1 MPTKGGIVHHHYGEQ
16 RGRPGQWTPGHRG
29 VRRGAKAVVIVA
41 ALGLTLAACGSSSKA
56 ASSPTSTTAS
66 SSSSSSTTSSSS
78 TSAVVAAAKKVVAAA
93 SAKNVPWDGPTTGPK
108 AVTGKSIVFVA
119 SDLTNTGV
127 DTVLKGVEQAAKVVH
142 WSVKV
147 LNGDGTTEG
156 QSAALSQ
163 AIALKPDGIVI
174 GGFDYSAVSNLITEA
189 HNHHIAVVGWNAAT
203 SPGPST
209 NPPVFYNVAVSSK
222 KISEIAADYAIA
234 KSDGHANV
242 VIFTDNEFAVAK
254 AKADDM
260 EHDIEACSGCKVL
273 AYKDTPLAEVT
284 SRMPPLTTSLLEK
297 YGSKW
302 TYSLAI
308 NDSYYRAMGTA
319 LAGAGISPSKAPIN
333 ISAGDGSPGA
343 FQRIRTGKY
352 QAATVAAPLN
362 LQGWQ
367 VIDELNRAFHNDPP
381 DNYVATPRLVI
392 KSDIAYDGGP
402 QDAYIPNNH
411 YEQHYEKIWG
421 VSGS

>member
-1 MPTKGGIVHHHYGEQ
+1 MNYQPGDRGGGGTRVLAV
-16 RGRPGQWTPGHRG
+16 GRPRLRRG
-29 VRRGAKAVVIVA
+29 VRAVAVVA
-41 ALGLTLAACGSSSKA
+41 MLGMTLAACGSSSKA
-56 ASSPTSTTAS
+56 SSSTTTTKASSTSTS
-66 SSSSSSTTSSSS
+66 SSSSSSTN
-78 TSAVVAAAKKVVAAA
+78 AVVAAAKKVVALAT
-93 SAKNVPWDGPTTGPK
+93 AKNVPWDGPTTGPK
-108 AVTGKSIVFVA
+108 AAKGKSIVFVA

-127 DTVLKGVEQAAKVVH
+127 DAVLKGVEQAAKAIG
-142 WSVKV
+142 WSVKT

-189 HNHHIAVVGWNAAT
+189 HNQHIAVVGWNAAT

-234 KSDGHANV
+234 RSDGRANV

-273 AYKDTPLAEVT
+273 SYKDTPLAQVT
-284 SRMPPLTTSLLEK
+284 SRMPPLTTALLEK

-367 VIDELNRAFHNDPP
+367 VIDELNRAFNNDPP
-381 DNYVATPRLVI
+381 DNYVATPRLVT
-392 KSDIAYDGGP
+392 KGDIAYDGGP
-402 QDAYIPNNH
+402 QDAYIPDNH
-411 YEQHYEKIWG
+411 YQQHYEKIWG

>member
-1 MPTKGGIVHHHYGEQ
+1 MNYQPGDRGGGGTRVLAV
-16 RGRPGQWTPGHRG
+16 GRPRLRRG
-29 VRRGAKAVVIVA
+29 VRAVAVVA
-41 ALGLTLAACGSSSKA
+41 MLGMTLAACGSSSKA
-56 ASSPTSTTAS
+56 SSSTTTTKASSTSTS
-66 SSSSSSTTSSSS
+66 SSSSSSTN
-78 TSAVVAAAKKVVAAA
+78 AVVAAAKKVVALAT
-93 SAKNVPWDGPTTGPK
+93 AKNVPWDGPTTGPK
-108 AVTGKSIVFVA
+108 AAKGKSIVFVA

-127 DTVLKGVEQAAKVVH
+127 DAVLKGVEQAAKAIG
-142 WSVKV
+142 WSVKT

-189 HNHHIAVVGWNAAT
+189 HNQHIAVVGWNAAT

-284 SRMPPLTTSLLEK
+284 SRMPPLTTALLEK

-367 VIDELNRAFHNDPP
+367 VVDELNRAFNNDSP
-381 DNYVATPRLVI
+381 DNYVATPRLVT
-392 KSDIAYDGGP
+392 KGDIAYDGGP
-402 QDAYIPNNH
+402 QDAYIPDNH
-411 YEQHYEKIWG
+411 YQQHYEKIWG

>member
-1 MPTKGGIVHHHYGEQ
+1 MNHQPGDRGGGRSGATTAPRPRL
-16 RGRPGQWTPGHRG
+16 RGG
-29 VRRGAKAVVIVA
+29 VRAVAVVA
-41 ALGLTLAACGSSSKA
+41 MLGMTLAACGSSSKA
-56 ASSPTSTTAS
+56 ASSSTTTTASSSTSSTSS
-66 SSSSSSTTSSSS
+66 SSSSSSTN
-78 TSAVVAAAKKVVAAA
+78 AVVAAAKKVVAAA
-93 SAKNVPWDGPTTGPK
+93 TAKNVPWDGPTTGPK
-108 AVTGKSIVFVA
+108 AAKGKTIVFVA

-127 DTVLKGVEQAAKVVH
+127 DAVLKGVDQAAKAVG
-142 WSVKV
+142 WSVKT

-174 GGFDYSAVSNLITEA
+174 GGFDYAAVSNLITEA
-189 HNHHIAVVGWNAAT
+189 HTQHIAVVGWNAAT

-273 AYKDTPLAEVT
+273 SYKDTPLAEVT
-284 SRMPPLTTSLLEK
+284 SRMPPLTTALLEK
-297 YGSKW
+297 FGSKW

-367 VIDELNRAFHNDPP
+367 VIDELNRAFNNDPP
-381 DNYVATPRLVI
+381 DDYVATPRLVT
-392 KSDIAYDGGP
+392 KGDIAYDGGP
-402 QDAYIPNNH
+402 EDAYIPNNH
-411 YEQHYEKIWG
+411 YQQHYEQIWG

>member
-1 MPTKGGIVHHHYGEQ
+1 MNYQPGDRGGGGTRVLAV
-16 RGRPGQWTPGHRG
+16 GRPRLRRG
-29 VRRGAKAVVIVA
+29 VRAVAVVA
-41 ALGLTLAACGSSSKA
+41 MLGMTLAACGSSSKA
-56 ASSPTSTTAS
+56 SSSTTTTKASSTSTS
-66 SSSSSSTTSSSS
+66 SSSSSSTN
-78 TSAVVAAAKKVVAAA
+78 AVVAAAKKVVALAT
-93 SAKNVPWDGPTTGPK
+93 AKNVPWDGPTTGPK
-108 AVTGKSIVFVA
+108 AAKGKSIVFVA

-127 DTVLKGVEQAAKVVH
+127 DAVLKGVEQAAKAIG
-142 WSVKV
+142 WSVKT

-189 HNHHIAVVGWNAAT
+189 HNQHIAVVGWNAAT

-234 KSDGHANV
+234 RSDGHANV

-273 AYKDTPLAEVT
+273 SYKDTPLAQVT
-284 SRMPPLTTSLLEK
+284 SRMPPLTTALLEK

-367 VIDELNRAFHNDPP
+367 VIDELNRAFNNDSP
-381 DNYVATPRLVI
+381 DNYVATPRLVT
-392 KSDIAYDGGP
+392 KGDIAYDGGP
-402 QDAYIPNNH
+402 QDAYIPDNH
-411 YEQHYEKIWG
+411 YQQHYEKIWG

>member
-1 MPTKGGIVHHHYGEQ
+1 MNYQPGDRGGGGTRVLAV
-16 RGRPGQWTPGHRG
+16 GRPRLRRG
-29 VRRGAKAVVIVA
+29 VRAVAVVA
-41 ALGLTLAACGSSSKA
+41 MLGMTLAACGSSSKA
-56 ASSPTSTTAS
+56 SSSTTTTKASSTSTS
-66 SSSSSSTTSSSS
+66 SSSSSSTN
-78 TSAVVAAAKKVVAAA
+78 AVVAAAKKVVALAT
-93 SAKNVPWDGPTTGPK
+93 AKNVPWDGPTTGPK
-108 AVTGKSIVFVA
+108 AAKGKSIVFVA

-127 DTVLKGVEQAAKVVH
+127 DAVLKGVEQAAKAIG
-142 WSVKV
+142 WSVKT

-189 HNHHIAVVGWNAAT
+189 HNQHIAVVGWNAAT

-273 AYKDTPLAEVT
+273 SYKDTPLAQVT
-284 SRMPPLTTSLLEK
+284 SRMPPLTTALLEK

-367 VIDELNRAFHNDPP
+367 VIDELNRAFNNDSP
-381 DNYVATPRLVI
+381 DNYVATPRLVT
-392 KSDIAYDGGP
+392 KGDIAYDGGP
-402 QDAYIPNNH
+402 QDAYIPDNH
-411 YEQHYEKIWG
+411 YQQHYEKIWG

>member
-1 MPTKGGIVHHHYGEQ
+1 MNYQPGDRGGGGNRVLAV
-16 RGRPGQWTPGHRG
+16 GRPRLRRG
-29 VRRGAKAVVIVA
+29 VRAVAVVA
-41 ALGLTLAACGSSSKA
+41 MLGMTLAACGSSSKA
-56 ASSPTSTTAS
+56 SSSTTTTKASSTSTS
-66 SSSSSSTTSSSS
+66 SSSSSSTN
-78 TSAVVAAAKKVVAAA
+78 AVVAAAKKVVALAT
-93 SAKNVPWDGPTTGPK
+93 AKNVPWDGPTTGPK
-108 AVTGKSIVFVA
+108 AAKGKSIVFVA

-127 DTVLKGVEQAAKVVH
+127 DAVLKGVEQAAKAIG
-142 WSVKV
+142 WSVKT

-189 HNHHIAVVGWNAAT
+189 HNQHIAVVGWNAAT

-273 AYKDTPLAEVT
+273 SYKDTPLAQVT
-284 SRMPPLTTSLLEK
+284 SRMPPLTTALLEK

-367 VIDELNRAFHNDPP
+367 VIDELNRAFNNDSP
-381 DNYVATPRLVI
+381 DNYVATPRLVT
-392 KSDIAYDGGP
+392 KGDIAYDGGP
-402 QDAYIPNNH
+402 QDAYIPDNH
-411 YEQHYEKIWG
+411 YQQHYEKIWG